1 MIKILSIGNS
11 FSQDSTALLQLLT
24 DKIKV
29 RNLYIGGC
37 SLDMHA
43 ANIENDAAKYEF
55 QENGEKMQNA
65 LVSIKEALTC
75 DKWDYI
81 TVQQVSGR
89 SGIFDSFYP
98 YLDKLLEYIRKY
110 SDAEIVLHETWS
122 YETDSAHPDFAAYNS
137 DREQMAQAIKET
149 YERVAAKENLRII
162 RVGEAVQNLRAKPS
176 FDYKNGGLSL
186 NRDGFHLSLSYG
198 RLLAASVWCKFF
210 TGEIPQFFKRAEL
223 SQPMREVSEVLQVG
237 LQY

>member
-1 MIKILSIGNS
+1 MKILSIGNS

-24 DKIKV
+24 DKITA

-43 ANIENDAAKYEF
+43 ANIENDAAKYEL
-55 QENGEKMQNA
+55 QENNKKMQNA
-65 LVSIKEALTC
+65 LVGVKEALIS

-89 SGIFDSFYP
+89 SGVYESFYP
-98 YLDKLLEYIRKY
+98 YLGELLDYVRKY

-122 YETDSAHPDFAAYNS
+122 YEIGSGHPDFAIYNS

-149 YERVAAKENLRII
+149 YEKVSAKENLRII

-186 NRDGFHLSLSYG
+186 TRDGFHLSLSYG

-210 TGEIPQFFKRAEL
+210 TGEIPQYFNNENL
-223 SQPMREVSEVLQVG
+223 SQPMREVLEVLNIVK
-237 LQY
+237 

>member
-1 MIKILSIGNS
+1 MKILSIGNS

-24 DKIKV
+24 DKITA

-43 ANIENDAAKYEF
+43 ANIENDAAKYEL

-65 LVSIKEALTC
+65 LVGVKEALIS

-89 SGIFDSFYP
+89 SGVYESFYP
-98 YLDKLLEYIRKY
+98 YLGELLDYVRKY

-122 YETDSAHPDFAAYNS
+122 YEIGSGHPDFAIYNS
-137 DREQMAQAIKET
+137 DREQMAQEIKET
-149 YERVAAKENLRII
+149 YEKVSARENLRII

-186 NRDGFHLSLSYG
+186 TRDGFHLSLSYG

-210 TGEIPQFFKRAEL
+210 TGEIPQYFNNENL
-223 SQPMREVSEVLQVG
+223 SQPMREVLEVLNIVK
-237 LQY
+237 

>member
-1 MIKILSIGNS
+1 MKILSIGNS

-24 DKIKV
+24 DKITA

-43 ANIENDAAKYEF
+43 ANIENDAAKYEL

-65 LVSIKEALTC
+65 LVSIKEALTS

-89 SGIFDSFYP
+89 SGVYESFYP
-98 YLDKLLEYIRKY
+98 YLGELLDYVRKY

-122 YETDSAHPDFAAYNS
+122 YEIGSGHPDFAIYNS

-149 YERVAAKENLRII
+149 YEKVSAKENLRII
-162 RVGEAVQNLRAKPS
+162 RVGEAVRKLRAKPS

-186 NRDGFHLSLSYG
+186 TRDGFHLSLSYG

-210 TGEIPQFFKRAEL
+210 TGEIPQYFNNENL
-223 SQPMREVSEVLQVG
+223 SQPMREVLEVLNIVK
-237 LQY
+237 

>member
-1 MIKILSIGNS
+1 MKILSIGNS

-24 DKIKV
+24 DKITA

-43 ANIENDAAKYEF
+43 ANIENDAAKYEL

-65 LVSIKEALTC
+65 LVGVKEALIS

-89 SGIFDSFYP
+89 SGVYESFYP
-98 YLDKLLEYIRKY
+98 YLGELLDYVRKY

-122 YETDSAHPDFAAYNS
+122 YEIGSGHPDFAVYNS

-149 YERVAAKENLRII
+149 YEKVSAKENLRII

-186 NRDGFHLSLSYG
+186 TRDGFHLSLSYG

-210 TGEIPQFFKRAEL
+210 TGEIPQYFNNENL
-223 SQPMREVSEVLQVG
+223 SQPMREVLEVLNIVK
-237 LQY
+237 

>member
-1 MIKILSIGNS
+1 MKILSIGNS

-24 DKIKV
+24 DKITV

-37 SLDMHA
+37 SLDMHV
-43 ANIENDAAKYEF
+43 ANIENDAAKYEL

-65 LVSIKEALTC
+65 LVSIKEALIS

-89 SGIFDSFYP
+89 SGVYDSFYP
-98 YLDKLLEYIRKY
+98 YLVELLDYVRKY

-122 YETDSAHPDFAAYNS
+122 YEIGSGHPDFVTYNS

-149 YERVAAKENLRII
+149 YEKVSAKENLRII

-210 TGEIPQFFKRAEL
+210 TGEIPQCFNNENL
-223 SQPMREVSEVLQVG
+223 SQPMREILEVLNIVKQ
-237 LQY
+237 

>member
-1 MIKILSIGNS
+1 MKILSIGNS

-24 DKIKV
+24 DKITA

-43 ANIENDAAKYEF
+43 ANIENDAAKYEL

-65 LVSIKEALTC
+65 LVGIKEALIS

-81 TVQQVSGR
+81 TIQQVSGR
-89 SGIFDSFYP
+89 SGVYESFYP
-98 YLDKLLEYIRKY
+98 YLGELLDYVRKY

-122 YETDSAHPDFAAYNS
+122 YEIGSGHPDFAIYNS

-149 YERVAAKENLRII
+149 YEKVSAKENLRII

-186 NRDGFHLSLSYG
+186 TRDGFHLSLSYG

-210 TGEIPQFFKRAEL
+210 TGEIPQYFNNENL
-223 SQPMREVSEVLQVG
+223 SQPMREVLEVLNIVK
-237 LQY
+237 

>member
-1 MIKILSIGNS
+1 MKILSIGNS

-24 DKIKV
+24 DKITA

-43 ANIENDAAKYEF
+43 ANIENDAAKYEL

-65 LVSIKEALTC
+65 LVGVKEALTS

-89 SGIFDSFYP
+89 SGVYESFYP
-98 YLDKLLEYIRKY
+98 YLGELLDYVRKY

-122 YETDSAHPDFAAYNS
+122 YEIGSGHPDFAIYNS

-149 YERVAAKENLRII
+149 YEKVSAKENLRII

-186 NRDGFHLSLSYG
+186 TRDGFHLSLSYG

-210 TGEIPQFFKRAEL
+210 TGEIPQYFNNENL
-223 SQPMREVSEVLQVG
+223 SQPMRELLEVLNIAK
-237 LQY
+237 

>member
-1 MIKILSIGNS
+1 MKILSIGNS

-24 DKIKV
+24 DKIMA

-43 ANIENDAAKYEF
+43 ANIENDAAKYEL

-65 LVSIKEALTC
+65 LVGVKEALIS

-89 SGIFDSFYP
+89 SGVYESFYP
-98 YLDKLLEYIRKY
+98 YLGELLDYVRKY

-122 YETDSAHPDFAAYNS
+122 YEIGSGHPDFAIYNS

-149 YERVAAKENLRII
+149 YEKVSAKENLRII

-186 NRDGFHLSLSYG
+186 TRDGFHLSLSYG

-210 TGEIPQFFKRAEL
+210 TGEIPQYFNNENL
-223 SQPMREVSEVLQVG
+223 SQPMREVLEVLNIVK
-237 LQY
+237 

>member
-1 MIKILSIGNS
+1 MKILSIGNS

-24 DKIKV
+24 DKITA

-43 ANIENDAAKYEF
+43 ANIENDAAKYEL

-65 LVSIKEALTC
+65 LVGVKEALIS

-89 SGIFDSFYP
+89 SGVYESFYP
-98 YLDKLLEYIRKY
+98 YIGELLDYVRKY

-122 YETDSAHPDFAAYNS
+122 YEIGSGHPDFAIYNS

-149 YERVAAKENLRII
+149 YEKVSAKENLRII
-162 RVGEAVQNLRAKPS
+162 RVGEAVQNLRAKSS

-186 NRDGFHLSLSYG
+186 TRDGFHLSLSYG

-210 TGEIPQFFKRAEL
+210 TGEIPQYFNNENL
-223 SQPMREVSEVLQVG
+223 SQPMREVLEVLNIAK
-237 LQY
+237 

>member
-1 MIKILSIGNS
+1 MKILCIGNS

-24 DKIKV
+24 DKITV

-43 ANIENDAAKYEF
+43 ANIESDAAKYEL
-55 QENGEKMQNA
+55 QENGEKMQNS
-65 LVSIKEALTC
+65 LVGIKEALLG

-89 SGIFDSFYP
+89 SGVYDSFYP
-98 YLDKLLEYIRKY
+98 YLDELLDYVRKY

-122 YETDSAHPDFAAYNS
+122 YEIGSGHPDFGIYNS

-149 YERVAAKENLRII
+149 YEKVSAKENLRII
-162 RVGEAVQNLRAKPS
+162 RVGEAVQQLRAKPS

-198 RLLAASVWCKFF
+198 RLLAAAVWCKFF
-210 TGEIPQFFKRAEL
+210 TGEIPQFFNRENL
-223 SQPMREVSEVLQVG
+223 SQPTREILDVLRG
-237 LQY
+237 IE

>member
-1 MIKILSIGNS
+1 MIKILAIGNS

-24 DKIKV
+24 DKITV

-37 SLDMHA
+37 SLDMHT
-43 ANIENDAAKYEF
+43 ANIENDAAKYEL
-55 QENGEKMQNA
+55 QENGEKMQTA
-65 LVSIKEALTC
+65 LVSIKEALIS

-89 SGIFDSFYP
+89 SGIYDSFYP
-98 YLDKLLEYIRKY
+98 YLSELLDYVRKY

-122 YETDSAHPDFAAYNS
+122 YETGSGHPDFGAYNF
-137 DREQMAQAIKET
+137 DREQMAQSIKET
-149 YERVAAKENLRII
+149 YEKVSAKEKLRII
-162 RVGEAVQNLRAKPS
+162 GVGEAVQALRAKPS

-186 NRDGFHLSLSYG
+186 NRDGFHLSLNYG

-210 TGEIPQFFKRAEL
+210 TGEIPQYFNKVEL
-223 SQPMREVSEVLQVG
+223 SQPMREILEVLQAVE
-237 LQY
+237 

>member
-1 MIKILSIGNS
+1 MKILSIGNS

-24 DKIKV
+24 DKITA

-43 ANIENDAAKYEF
+43 ANIENNAAKYEL

-65 LVSIKEALTC
+65 LVGVKEALIS

-89 SGIFDSFYP
+89 SGVYESFYP
-98 YLDKLLEYIRKY
+98 YLGELLDYVRKY

-122 YETDSAHPDFAAYNS
+122 YEIGSGHPDFAIYNS
-137 DREQMAQAIKET
+137 DREQMAQEIKET
-149 YERVAAKENLRII
+149 YEKVSARENLRII

-186 NRDGFHLSLSYG
+186 TRDGFHLSLSYG

-210 TGEIPQFFKRAEL
+210 TGEIPQYFNNENL
-223 SQPMREVSEVLQVG
+223 SQPMRELLEVLNIAK
-237 LQY
+237 

>member
-1 MIKILSIGNS
+1 MKILSIGNS

-24 DKIKV
+24 DKITA

-43 ANIENDAAKYEF
+43 ANIENDAAKYEL

-65 LVSIKEALTC
+65 LVGVKEALIS

-89 SGIFDSFYP
+89 SGVYESFYP
-98 YLDKLLEYIRKY
+98 YLGELLDYVRKY

-122 YETDSAHPDFAAYNS
+122 YEIGSGHPDFAVYNS

-149 YERVAAKENLRII
+149 YEKVSVKENLRII

-186 NRDGFHLSLSYG
+186 TRDGFHLSLSYG

-210 TGEIPQFFKRAEL
+210 TGEIPQYFNNENL
-223 SQPMREVSEVLQVG
+223 SQPMREVLEVLNIVK
-237 LQY
+237 

>member
-1 MIKILSIGNS
+1 MKILCIGNS

-24 DKIKV
+24 DKITV

-37 SLDMHA
+37 SFDMHV
-43 ANIENDAAKYEF
+43 ANIENDAAKYEL

-65 LVSIKEALTC
+65 LVSIKEVLLS

-89 SGIFDSFYP
+89 SGVYDSFYP
-98 YLDKLLEYIRKY
+98 YLDELLDYVRKY

-122 YETDSAHPDFAAYNS
+122 YEIGSGHPDFGTYNS
-137 DREQMAQAIKET
+137 DREQMARAIKET
-149 YERVAAKENLRII
+149 YEKVSAKENLRII

-198 RLLAASVWCKFF
+198 RLLAAAVWCKFF
-210 TGEIPQFFKRAEL
+210 TGEIPQYFNNENL
-223 SQPMREVSEVLQVG
+223 SQPMREVLEVLNDIE
-237 LQY
+237 

>member
-1 MIKILSIGNS
+1 MKILSIGNS

-24 DKIKV
+24 DKITV

-43 ANIENDAAKYEF
+43 ANIENDAAKYEL

-65 LVSIKEALTC
+65 LVSIKEALTS

-89 SGIFDSFYP
+89 SGVYESFYP
-98 YLDKLLEYIRKY
+98 YLGELLDYVRKY

-122 YETDSAHPDFAAYNS
+122 YEIGSGHPDFAIYNF

-149 YERVAAKENLRII
+149 YEKVSAKENLRII
-162 RVGEAVQNLRAKPS
+162 RVGEAVWNLRAKPS
-176 FDYKNGGLSL
+176 FDYENGGLSL
-186 NRDGFHLSLSYG
+186 TRDGFHLSLSYG

-210 TGEIPQFFKRAEL
+210 TGEIPQYFNNENL
-223 SQPMREVSEVLQVG
+223 SQPMHEVLEV
-237 LQY
+237 LNIVK

>member
-1 MIKILSIGNS
+1 MKILSIGNS

-24 DKIKV
+24 DKITA

-43 ANIENDAAKYEF
+43 ANIENDAAKYEL

-65 LVSIKEALTC
+65 LVGVKEALIS

-89 SGIFDSFYP
+89 SGVYESFYP
-98 YLDKLLEYIRKY
+98 YLGELLDYVRKY

-122 YETDSAHPDFAAYNS
+122 YEIGSGHLDFAIYNS

-149 YERVAAKENLRII
+149 YEKVSAKENLRII

-186 NRDGFHLSLSYG
+186 TRDGFHLSLSYG

-210 TGEIPQFFKRAEL
+210 TGEIPQYFNNENL
-223 SQPMREVSEVLQVG
+223 SQPMREVLEVLNIVK
-237 LQY
+237 

>member
-1 MIKILSIGNS
+1 MKILSIGNS

-24 DKIKV
+24 DKITV

-43 ANIENDAAKYEF
+43 ANIENDAAKYEL

-65 LVSIKEALTC
+65 LVSIKEALTS

-89 SGIFDSFYP
+89 SGVYESFYP
-98 YLDKLLEYIRKY
+98 YLGELLDYVRKY

-122 YETDSAHPDFAAYNS
+122 YEIGSGHPDFAIYNS

-149 YERVAAKENLRII
+149 YEKVSAKENLLII
-162 RVGEAVQNLRAKPS
+162 RVGEAVRNLRAKPS

-210 TGEIPQFFKRAEL
+210 TGEIPQYFNNENL
-223 SQPMREVSEVLQVG
+223 SQPMREVLEVLNIVKQ
-237 LQY
+237 

>member
-1 MIKILSIGNS
+1 MKILSIGNS

-24 DKIKV
+24 DKITA

-43 ANIENDAAKYEF
+43 ANIENDAAKYEL

-65 LVSIKEALTC
+65 LVGVKEALTS

-89 SGIFDSFYP
+89 SGVYESFYP
-98 YLDKLLEYIRKY
+98 YLGELLDYVRKY

-122 YETDSAHPDFAAYNS
+122 YEIGSGHTDFAIYNS

-149 YERVAAKENLRII
+149 YEKVSAKENLRII

-186 NRDGFHLSLSYG
+186 TRDGFHLSLSYG
-198 RLLAASVWCKFF
+198 RLLADSVWCKLF
-210 TGEIPQFFKRAEL
+210 TG
-223 SQPMREVSEVLQVG
+223 
-237 LQY
+237 

>member
-1 MIKILSIGNS
+1 MKILSIGNS

-24 DKIKV
+24 DKITA

-43 ANIENDAAKYEF
+43 ANIEIDAAKYEL

-65 LVSIKEALTC
+65 LVGVKEALIS

-89 SGIFDSFYP
+89 SGVYESFYP
-98 YLDKLLEYIRKY
+98 YLGELLDYVRKY

-122 YETDSAHPDFAAYNS
+122 YEIGSGHPDFAIYNS

-149 YERVAAKENLRII
+149 YEKVSAKENLRII

-186 NRDGFHLSLSYG
+186 TRDGFHLSLSYG

-210 TGEIPQFFKRAEL
+210 TGEIPQYFNNENL
-223 SQPMREVSEVLQVG
+223 SQPMREVLEVLNIVK
-237 LQY
+237 

>member
-1 MIKILSIGNS
+1 MKILCIGNS

-24 DKIKV
+24 NKIKV

-37 SLDMHA
+37 SLDMHV
-43 ANIENDAAKYEF
+43 ANIENDAAKYEL

-65 LVSIKEALTC
+65 LVSIKEALTS

-89 SGIFDSFYP
+89 SGVYDSFYP
-98 YLDKLLEYIRKY
+98 YLDEVLDYVRKY

-122 YETDSAHPDFAAYNS
+122 YETGSGHPDFAIYNS

-149 YERVAAKENLRII
+149 YEKVSAKENLRII

-210 TGEIPQFFKRAEL
+210 TGEIPQYFNNENL
-223 SQPMREVSEVLQVG
+223 SQPMREVLEVLNIVKQ
-237 LQY
+237 

>member
-1 MIKILSIGNS
+1 MKILSIGNS

-24 DKIKV
+24 DKITA

-43 ANIENDAAKYEF
+43 ANIENDAAKYEL

-65 LVSIKEALTC
+65 LVGVKEALIS

-89 SGIFDSFYP
+89 SGVYESFYP
-98 YLDKLLEYIRKY
+98 YLGELLDYVRKY

-122 YETDSAHPDFAAYNS
+122 YEIGSGHPDFAIYNS

-149 YERVAAKENLRII
+149 YEKVSAKENLRII

-186 NRDGFHLSLSYG
+186 TRDGFHLSLSYG

-210 TGEIPQFFKRAEL
+210 TGEIPQYFNSENL
-223 SQPMREVSEVLQVG
+223 SQPMREVLEVLNIVK
-237 LQY
+237 

>member
-1 MIKILSIGNS
+1 MKILSIGNS
-11 FSQDSTALLQLLT
+11 FTQDSTALLQLLT
-24 DKIKV
+24 DKITA

-43 ANIENDAAKYEF
+43 ANIENDAAKYEL

-65 LVSIKEALTC
+65 LVGVKEALIS

-89 SGIFDSFYP
+89 SGVYESFYP
-98 YLDKLLEYIRKY
+98 YLGELLDYVRKY

-122 YETDSAHPDFAAYNS
+122 YEIGSGHPDFAIYNS
-137 DREQMAQAIKET
+137 DREQMAQVIKET
-149 YERVAAKENLRII
+149 YEKVSAKENLRII

-186 NRDGFHLSLSYG
+186 TRDGFHLSLSYG

-210 TGEIPQFFKRAEL
+210 TGEIPQYFNNENL
-223 SQPMREVSEVLQVG
+223 SQPMREVLEVLNIVK
-237 LQY
+237 

>member
-1 MIKILSIGNS
+1 MKILCIGNS

-24 DKIKV
+24 DKITV

-37 SLDMHA
+37 SLDMHV
-43 ANIENDAAKYEF
+43 ANIENDAAKYEL

-65 LVSIKEALTC
+65 LVSIKEALIS

-89 SGIFDSFYP
+89 SGVYDSFYP
-98 YLDKLLEYIRKY
+98 YLVELLDYVRKY

-122 YETDSAHPDFAAYNS
+122 YEIGSGHPDFVTYNS

-149 YERVAAKENLRII
+149 YEKVSAKENLRII

-210 TGEIPQFFKRAEL
+210 TGEIPQFFNNENL
-223 SQPMREVSEVLQVG
+223 SQPMREVLEVLNIVKQ
-237 LQY
+237 

>member
-1 MIKILSIGNS
+1 MKILSIGNS

-24 DKIKV
+24 DKITV

-43 ANIENDAAKYEF
+43 ANIENDAAKYEL

-65 LVSIKEALTC
+65 LVSVKEALTS

-89 SGIFDSFYP
+89 SGVYESFYP
-98 YLDKLLEYIRKY
+98 YLGELLDYVRKY

-122 YETDSAHPDFAAYNS
+122 YEIGSGHPDFAIYNS

-149 YERVAAKENLRII
+149 YEKVSAKENLRII
-162 RVGEAVQNLRAKPS
+162 RVGEVVQNLRAKPS

-186 NRDGFHLSLSYG
+186 TRDGFHLSLSYG

-210 TGEIPQFFKRAEL
+210 TGEIPQYFNNENL
-223 SQPMREVSEVLQVG
+223 SQPMREVLEVLNIVK
-237 LQY
+237 

>member
-1 MIKILSIGNS
+1 MKILSIGNS

-24 DKIKV
+24 DKITA

-43 ANIENDAAKYEF
+43 ANIENDAAKYEL

-65 LVSIKEALTC
+65 LVGIKEALTS

-89 SGIFDSFYP
+89 SGVYESFYP
-98 YLDKLLEYIRKY
+98 YLGELLDYVRKY

-122 YETDSAHPDFAAYNS
+122 YEIGSGHPDFAIYNS

-149 YERVAAKENLRII
+149 YEKVSAKENLRII

-186 NRDGFHLSLSYG
+186 TRDGFHLSLSYG

-210 TGEIPQFFKRAEL
+210 TGEIPQYFNNENL
-223 SQPMREVSEVLQVG
+223 SQPMREVLEVLNIVK
-237 LQY
+237 

>member
-1 MIKILSIGNS
+1 MKILSIGNS

-24 DKIKV
+24 DKITA

-43 ANIENDAAKYEF
+43 ANIENDAAKYEL

-65 LVSIKEALTC
+65 LVGVKEVLISA
-75 DKWDYI
+75 KWDYI

-89 SGIFDSFYP
+89 SGVYESFYP
-98 YLDKLLEYIRKY
+98 YLGELLDYVRKY

-122 YETDSAHPDFAAYNS
+122 YEIGSGHPDFAIYNS

-149 YERVAAKENLRII
+149 YEKVSAKENLRII

-186 NRDGFHLSLSYG
+186 TRDGFHLSLSYG

-210 TGEIPQFFKRAEL
+210 TGEIPQYFNNENL
-223 SQPMREVSEVLQVG
+223 SQPMREVLEVLNIVK
-237 LQY
+237 

>member
-1 MIKILSIGNS
+1 MKILSIGNS

-24 DKIKV
+24 DKITA

-43 ANIENDAAKYEF
+43 ANIENDAAKYEL

-65 LVSIKEALTC
+65 LVGVKEALIS

-89 SGIFDSFYP
+89 SGVYESFYP
-98 YLDKLLEYIRKY
+98 YLGELLDYVRKY

-122 YETDSAHPDFAAYNS
+122 YEIGSGHPDFAIYNS
-137 DREQMAQAIKET
+137 DGEQMAQAIKET
-149 YERVAAKENLRII
+149 YEKVSAKENLRII

-186 NRDGFHLSLSYG
+186 TRDGFHLSLSYG

-210 TGEIPQFFKRAEL
+210 TGEIPQYFNNENL
-223 SQPMREVSEVLQVG
+223 SQPMRELLEVLNIAK
-237 LQY
+237 

>member
-1 MIKILSIGNS
+1 MKILCIGNS

-24 DKIKV
+24 DKITA

-43 ANIENDAAKYEF
+43 ANIENDAAKYEL

-65 LVSIKEALTC
+65 LVSIKEALTS

-89 SGIFDSFYP
+89 SGVYESFYP
-98 YLDKLLEYIRKY
+98 YLGELLDYVRKY

-122 YETDSAHPDFAAYNS
+122 YEIGSGHPDFAIYNS

-149 YERVAAKENLRII
+149 YEKVSAKENLRII
-162 RVGEAVQNLRAKPS
+162 RVGEAVRNLRAKPS
-176 FDYKNGGLSL
+176 FDNENGGLSL
-186 NRDGFHLSLSYG
+186 TRDGFHLSLSYG

-210 TGEIPQFFKRAEL
+210 TGEIPQYFNNENL
-223 SQPMREVSEVLQVG
+223 SQPMREVLEVLNIVK
-237 LQY
+237 

>member
-1 MIKILSIGNS
+1 MKILSIGNS

-24 DKIKV
+24 DKITA

-43 ANIENDAAKYEF
+43 ANIENDAAKYEL

-65 LVSIKEALTC
+65 LVGVKEALIS

-81 TVQQVSGR
+81 TIQQVSGR
-89 SGIFDSFYP
+89 SGVYESFYP
-98 YLDKLLEYIRKY
+98 YLGELLDYVRKY

-122 YETDSAHPDFAAYNS
+122 YEIGSGHPDFAIYNS

-149 YERVAAKENLRII
+149 YEKVSAKENLRII

-186 NRDGFHLSLSYG
+186 TRDGFHLSLSYG

-210 TGEIPQFFKRAEL
+210 TGEIPQYFNNENL
-223 SQPMREVSEVLQVG
+223 SQPMREVLEVLNIVK
-237 LQY
+237 

>member
-1 MIKILSIGNS
+1 MKILSIGNS

-24 DKIKV
+24 DKITA

-43 ANIENDAAKYEF
+43 ANIENDAAKYEL

-65 LVSIKEALTC
+65 LVGVKEAMIS

-89 SGIFDSFYP
+89 SGVYESFYP
-98 YLDKLLEYIRKY
+98 YLGELLDYVRKY

-122 YETDSAHPDFAAYNS
+122 YEIGSGHPDFAIYNS

-149 YERVAAKENLRII
+149 YEKVSAKENLRII

-186 NRDGFHLSLSYG
+186 TRDGFHLSLSYG

-210 TGEIPQFFKRAEL
+210 TGEIPQYFNNENL
-223 SQPMREVSEVLQVG
+223 SQPMREVLEVLNIAK
-237 LQY
+237 

>member
-1 MIKILSIGNS
+1 MKILSIGNS

-24 DKIKV
+24 DKITA

-43 ANIENDAAKYEF
+43 ANIENDAAKYEL

-65 LVSIKEALTC
+65 LVGVKEALIS

-89 SGIFDSFYP
+89 SGVYESFYP
-98 YLDKLLEYIRKY
+98 YIGELLDYVRKY

-122 YETDSAHPDFAAYNS
+122 YEIGSGHPDFAIYNS

-149 YERVAAKENLRII
+149 YEKVSAKENLRII

-186 NRDGFHLSLSYG
+186 TRDGFHLSLSYG

-210 TGEIPQFFKRAEL
+210 TGEIPQYFNNENL
-223 SQPMREVSEVLQVG
+223 SQPMREVLEVLNIAK
-237 LQY
+237 

>member
-1 MIKILSIGNS
+1 MKILSIGNS

-24 DKIKV
+24 DKITV

-43 ANIENDAAKYEF
+43 ANIENDAAKYEL

-65 LVSIKEALTC
+65 LVGVKEALIS

-89 SGIFDSFYP
+89 SGVYESFYP
-98 YLDKLLEYIRKY
+98 YLGELLDYVRKY

-122 YETDSAHPDFAAYNS
+122 YEIGSGHPDFAIYNS

-149 YERVAAKENLRII
+149 YEKVSVKENLRII

-186 NRDGFHLSLSYG
+186 TRDGFHLSLSYG

-210 TGEIPQFFKRAEL
+210 TGEIPQYFNNENL
-223 SQPMREVSEVLQVG
+223 SQPMRELLEVLNIAK
-237 LQY
+237 

>member
-1 MIKILSIGNS
+1 MKILCIGNS

-24 DKIKV
+24 DKITA

-43 ANIENDAAKYEF
+43 ANIENDAAKYEL

-65 LVSIKEALTC
+65 LVSIKEALTS

-89 SGIFDSFYP
+89 SGVYESFYP
-98 YLDKLLEYIRKY
+98 YLGELLDYVRKY

-122 YETDSAHPDFAAYNS
+122 YEIGSGHPDFAIYNS

-149 YERVAAKENLRII
+149 YEKVSAKENLRII
-162 RVGEAVQNLRAKPS
+162 RVGEAVWNLRAKPS
-176 FDYKNGGLSL
+176 FDYENGGLSL
-186 NRDGFHLSLSYG
+186 TRDGFHLSLSYG

-210 TGEIPQFFKRAEL
+210 TGEIPQYFNNENL
-223 SQPMREVSEVLQVG
+223 SQPMREVLEVLNIVK
-237 LQY
+237 